1 MNWYSNACVPIW
13 LSCSVSKPSFPH
25 LLQETHTLPKSSR
38 TNWKGTCSNKV
49 HSNFSPT
56 SHKSKQKS
64 SQDPVF
70 PFALGKSRACWHH
83 PPIHTHT
90 NEELLRHSD
99 SEKRVV
105 NKNSPRRPQ
114 DAPGLEGFPVDC
126 PGTVFFIFFLG
137 NPHFLKGVQRGQ
149 DGATEERPRK
159 QVRWT
164 VCGGPGFFS
173 LPPTATVLEQC
184 F

>member
-1 MNWYSNACVPIW
+1 MLVFPSGLAAWFLSHPFPIFCKKHTPSPKVQGPTEKEHVPTKFTPI
-13 LSCSVSKPSFPH
+13 SH
-25 LLQETHTLPKSSR
+25 LP
-38 TNWKGTCSNKV
+38 
-49 HSNFSPT
+49 PT
-56 SHKSKQKS
+56 RANR
-64 SQDPVF
+64 SQVKTPVF

-126 PGTVFFIFFLG
+126 PGTIFFIFFLG

-164 VCGGPGFFS
+164 ACGGPGFFS